1 MASGMKEGES
11 EMSSQSIDS
20 PAKDRGTVLAEERTD
35 VALDRTR
42 MAAERT
48 LMAWVRTTLSMI
60 SFGFTIFKF
69 FQYLQ
74 QAGAAAQWRPEMPK
88 NLGLFLVILGT
99 GMLVLAVVQH
109 WVFLR
114 QLKER
119 SGKKLPVSLAL
130 IAAFFITLMGFFA
143 LANLIFKIGG
153 F

>member
-1 MASGMKEGES
+1 MNTQPGDTA
-11 EMSSQSIDS
+11 
-20 PAKDRGTVLAEERTD
+20 AKDRGTILAEERTD
-35 VALDRTR
+35 VAMERTR

-74 QAGAAAQWRPEMPK
+74 QTGGAAQWRPEMPK

-99 GMLVLAVVQH
+99 VMLFLALVQH
-109 WVFLR
+109 WGFLKG
-114 QLKER
+114 LKKR
-119 SGKKLPVSLAL
+119 TGKKMPVSLAT
-130 IAAFFITLMGFFA
+130 IAAICITLMGL
-143 LANLIFKIGG
+143 LAFINLTFNIGG

>member
-1 MASGMKEGES
+1 
-11 EMSSQSIDS
+11 MSSQPVDS

-74 QAGAAAQWRPEMPK
+74 AEGTANRLRPEMPK
-88 NLGLFLVILGT
+88 NLGIFLVILGT
-99 GMLVLAVVQH
+99 GMLALAIVQH
-109 WVFLR
+109 WVFLKR
-114 QLKER
+114 LKER
-119 SGKKLPVSLAL
+119 AGKKMPVSLAM
-130 IAAFFITLMGFFA
+130 IAALFITLMGFFA
-143 LANLIFKIGG
+143 LANLVFKIGG

>member
-1 MASGMKEGES
+1 
-11 EMSSQSIDS
+11 MSSQPVDS

-69 FQYLQ
+69 FQFLQ
-74 QAGAAAQWRPEMPK
+74 QEGGAAHWRPEMPK

-99 GMLVLAVVQH
+99 GMLCLAIVQH
-109 WVFLR
+109 RVFLKR
-114 QLKER
+114 LEER
-119 SGKKLPVSLAL
+119 SGKKMPVSLAM
-130 IAAFFITLMGFFA
+130 IAALFITLMGFFA
-143 LANLIFKIGG
+143 LANLVFKIGG

>member
-1 MASGMKEGES
+1 
-11 EMSSQSIDS
+11 MSSQPQES
-20 PAKDRGTVLAEERTD
+20 PAKDRGTILAEERTD

-74 QAGAAAQWRPEMPK
+74 ETGAPTRWRPEMPK

-99 GMLVLAVVQH
+99 GMLVLAIFQH
-109 WVFLR
+109 GVFLKR
-114 QLKER
+114 LRER
-119 SGKKLPVSLAL
+119 SGKKMPVSLAM
-130 IAAFFITLMGFFA
+130 IAALFITLMGFFA
-143 LANLIFKIGG
+143 LANLVFKIGG

>member
-1 MASGMKEGES
+1 MSTSSES
-11 EMSSQSIDS
+11 ST
-20 PAKDRGTVLAEERTD
+20 AKDLGTILAEERTD

-74 QAGAAAQWRPEMPK
+74 QAGTATQWRPEMPK
-88 NLGLFLVILGT
+88 NLGIFLVILGT
-99 GMLVLAVVQH
+99 GMLSLAIFQH
-109 WVFLR
+109 WVFLKR
-114 QLKER
+114 LKDR
-119 SGKKLPVSLAL
+119 SGKKMPLSLAL
-130 IAAFFITLMGFFA
+130 VAAFFITLMGFFA
-143 LANLIFKIGG
+143 LANLLFKIGG

>member
-1 MASGMKEGES
+1 MNTQPGDTA
-11 EMSSQSIDS
+11 
-20 PAKDRGTVLAEERTD
+20 AKDRGTILAEERTD
-35 VALDRTR
+35 VAMERTR

-74 QAGAAAQWRPEMPK
+74 QTGMAPKWRPEMPK

-99 GMLVLAVVQH
+99 GMLVLAIVQH
-109 WVFLR
+109 WVFLKR
-114 QLKER
+114 LEGR
-119 SGKKLPVSLAL
+119 SGKKMPVSLTI

-143 LANLIFKIGG
+143 LANLIFRIGG

>member
-1 MASGMKEGES
+1 MAAGGKEERKS
-11 EMSSQSIDS
+11 MNPS
-20 PAKDRGTVLAEERTD
+20 PDNSASKDRGTALAEERTD

-74 QAGAAAQWRPEMPK
+74 QTGGAVHWRPEMPK

-99 GMLVLAVVQH
+99 GMLILAIVQH

-114 QLKER
+114 RLKER
-119 SGKKLPVSLAL
+119 SGKKMPVSLAM
-130 IAAFFITLMGFFA
+130 IAGLFITLMGFFA
-143 LANLIFKIGG
+143 LANLLFKVGG

>member
-1 MASGMKEGES
+1 
-11 EMSSQSIDS
+11 MSSQPVDS
-20 PAKDRGTVLAEERTD
+20 PAKDRGTVLAEDRTD
-35 VALDRTR
+35 VAMERTR

-60 SFGFTIFKF
+60 GFGFSIFKF

-74 QAGAAAQWRPEMPK
+74 QQGTATQWHPDMPK

-99 GMLVLAVVQH
+99 GMLSLAIVQH
-109 WVFLR
+109 IVFLKR
-114 QLKER
+114 LKER
-119 SGKKLPVSLAL
+119 SGKKMPVSLAN
-130 IAAFFITLMGFFA
+130 IAALFITLMGFFA

>member
-1 MASGMKEGES
+1 V
-11 EMSSQSIDS
+11 SSQPNES
-20 PAKDRGTVLAEERTD
+20 PAKDRGTILAEERTD

-74 QAGAAAQWRPEMPK
+74 QAGTATRWRPEMPE
-88 NLGLFLVILGT
+88 NLGIFLVILGT
-99 GMLVLAVVQH
+99 GMLSLAIVQH
-109 WVFLR
+109 WVFLKR
-114 QLKER
+114 LKDR
-119 SGKKLPVSLAL
+119 SGKKMPVSLAL
-130 IAAFFITLMGFFA
+130 VAAFFITLMGFFA
-143 LANLIFKIGG
+143 LANLLFKVGG

>member
-1 MASGMKEGES
+1 
-11 EMSSQSIDS
+11 MSSQPIDT
-20 PAKDRGTVLAEERTD
+20 PAKDRGTILAEERTD

-74 QAGAAAQWRPEMPK
+74 HEGGASHWRPQMPK

-99 GMLVLAVVQH
+99 GMLCLAIVQH
-109 WVFLR
+109 WVFLK
-114 QLKER
+114 QLREK
-119 SGKKLPVSLAL
+119 SGKKMPVSLAM
-130 IAAFFITLMGFFA
+130 IAAIFITLMGFFA
-143 LANLIFKIGG
+143 LANLVFKIGG

>member
-1 MASGMKEGES
+1 
-11 EMSSQSIDS
+11 MSSQPIDS
-20 PAKDRGTVLAEERTD
+20 PAKDRGTILAEERTD

-60 SFGFTIFKF
+60 TFGFTVFKF

-74 QAGAAAQWRPEMPK
+74 QTDMAPKWRPEMPK

-99 GMLVLAVVQH
+99 GMLVLAIVQH
-109 WVFLR
+109 WVFLKR
-114 QLKER
+114 LKGR
-119 SGKKLPVSLAL
+119 SGKKMPLSLAI

-143 LANLIFKIGG
+143 LANLIFRIGG